1 MKTKDLY
8 KLEDVVKDVL
18 TNFEETRAD
27 DFHLIYS
34 VYRELD
40 FVHTTRELFHEI
52 MLNHK
57 EYGLPPFESI
67 TRARRKIQK
76 NHPEL
81 ANKKV
86 QVARYNETSE
96 YIDYAID
103 GYKPTLR
110 KII

>member
-8 KLEDVVKDVL
+8 KLEDVVKEVL
-18 TNFEETRAD
+18 TNFEETRSN
-27 DFHLIYS
+27 DFELIYA
-34 VYRELD
+34 VYREID
-40 FVHTTRELFHEI
+40 FVHTTREPFHEI

-57 EYGLPPFESI
+57 KYGLPPFESI

-76 NHPEL
+76 NYPEL

-86 QVARYNETSE
+86 QEARYNETVE

-110 KII
+110 NLI

>member
-1 MKTKDLY
+1 MKTRELY
-8 KLEDVVKDVL
+8 KLEDVVKYVL
-18 TNFEETRAD
+18 TNFEETRSD
-27 DFHLIYS
+27 DFKLIYA

-40 FVHTTRELFHEI
+40 FVHTTRELFYEI
-52 MLNHK
+52 MMNHK

-76 NHPEL
+76 NNPEL

-86 QVARYNETSE
+86 QEARYNETVE

-103 GYKPTLR
+103 GYKPTL
-110 KII
+110 KHLA